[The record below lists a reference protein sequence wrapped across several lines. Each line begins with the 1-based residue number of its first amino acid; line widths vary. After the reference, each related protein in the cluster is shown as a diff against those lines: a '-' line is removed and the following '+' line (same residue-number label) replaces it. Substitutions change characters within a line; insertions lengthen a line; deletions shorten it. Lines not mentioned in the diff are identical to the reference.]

1 MACAEVL
8 FTFVLLVMAQ
18 RHEGAKVLMLPTSIG
33 SHMRLHTRLGVE
45 LTTEGHEVTLAWPS
59 HVKFPEAAR
68 GTKLEVLIYKV
79 HLKESYM
86 NSKEHAAEIVK
97 YAMTESFMEK
107 MDMMNDMLQHEMHGF
122 EMECEDMFADEVF
135 MKKVRSAKFDL
146 ALVDAACISC
156 YYMLPYSM
164 DLPYISLSIPV
175 APPLLYRVPAL
186 PSFTADIL
194 LEYTNEMSFQERMVT
209 LLAQLS
215 FMYMVNDT
223 AVDHFSAKYAPG
235 KPKLGVYGMTLRS
248 AMFFFLD
255 DDIVLYPKPQMPNTI
270 SIGDIMGRPSQTLPA
285 DLLEFVESSKE
296 GVIIVSFGSFINDIP
311 EEVIRK
317 ICDALKRVNQNIIW
331 KLKNPEYCQIPEK
344 LLALKWIP
352 QNDLLGHPNVKLFI
366 THGGI
371 SSFFETVYHATP
383 VIACPLFL
391 DQVYTAKVYDAKH
404 YGKYIRLLDFTSQ
417 ELLDKIN
424 TVLSD
429 KLIAEKIQLAS
440 MLLRNKPQTA
450 AKRASYW
457 IDHVAKYGSDHL
469 RSSAFELNPYQF
481 FMIDLF
487 FCIFVVLL
495 FFVLLSLGC
504 LYCAFKLIMKCCKK
518 TDMTKQK
525 IN

>member
-1 MACAEVL
+1 MYVCILYTGHKMACIAVPVVL
-8 FTFVLLVMAQ
+8 VLLVMAQ
-18 RHEGAKVLMLPTSIG
+18 TYEGARVLMIPTSIG
-33 SHMRLHTRLGVE
+33 SHMSVFTRLGVE
-45 LTTEGHEVTLAWPS
+45 LTNEGHEVTLAWPS
-59 HVKFPEAAR
+59 HVKFPEGAR
-68 GTKLEVLIYKV
+68 DTKLEVLTYKV
-79 HLKESYM
+79 HLEEPYL

-97 YAMTESFMEK
+97 YALTESFIERVK
-107 MDMMNDMLQHEMHGF
+107 MMGDMLQDEIHGF

-135 MKKVRSAKFDL
+135 INKVKSTHYNL
-146 ALVDAACISC
+146 AVMDAACLSC
-156 YYMLPYSM
+156 NYMLPYSM
-164 DLPYISLSIPV
+164 DLQYISVSIPI
-175 APPLLYRVPAL
+175 APPLLFRVPAL
-186 PSFTADIL
+186 PSFSADIFS
-194 LEYTNEMSFQERMVT
+194 EYTDHMTFKERMVT
-209 LLAQLS
+209 LLLQLS
-215 FMYMVNDT
+215 SLYMLNDT
-223 AVDHFSAKYAPG
+223 AVHHYTAKYAPG
-235 KPKLGVYGMTLRS
+235 KPKLGVYGMSIKS

-270 SIGDIMGRPSQTLPA
+270 SIGDIMARPSQILPA
-285 DLLEFVESSKE
+285 DLLEFVESSEE

-391 DQVYTAKVYDAKH
+391 DQVYTEKVYDAKH

-469 RSSAFELNPYQF
+469 RSSAFELSPYQF
-481 FMIDLF
+481 FMVDLF
-487 FCIFVVLL
+487 FCIFSVLIL
-495 FFVLLSLGC
+495 F
-504 LYCAFKLIMKCCKK
+504 YC
-518 TDMTKQK
+518 
-525 IN
+525 